1 MYGNRHGEQGGVPER
16 RERFYQAGH
25 GWYFTIRKG
34 LDQGP
39 YESEIEAR
47 LALREFIQSQLLV
60 ECG

>member
-16 RERFYQAGH
+16 RERFYQVGH
-25 GWYFTIRKG
+25 DWYFTIRKG